1 MSFLRFVRLGEAL
14 WSGTEPLGLGGG
26 LHAFL
31 MSSSSKVLSVNL
43 SLLIVVALLLTT
55 VVLSVVVVVVVV
67 VAIAIA
73 DCSTH
78 TRHVCRRFRENCS
91 IFDNLENLETLKSRF
106 QLLSDRIGQGEITE
120 GRCFFLLDFYNNT
133 PLNWMGGK
141 KSKKIRLWNQRFR
154 WWLINQSKL
163 FFQ

>member
-1 MSFLRFVRLGEAL
+1 MEQEPSLEFSMSFLRFVRLGEAL

-55 VVLSVVVVVVVV
+55 VVLSEVVVVVV

-106 QLLSDRIGQGEITE
+106 QLFSDRTGQGETTE
-120 GRCFFLLDFYNNT
+120 RRFFFFLFYWIFT
-133 PLNWMGGK
+133 
-141 KSKKIRLWNQRFR
+141 ITHR
-154 WWLINQSKL
+154 
-163 FFQ
+163 